1 MLISHCLNVFVNKTS
16 LWVENGTAIDTFL
29 WFKCTWKKRKCWLC
43 SSTTF
48 KWRKP
53 LGKLGQNRECREIST
68 YCTCIK
74 ERRCVTQQ
82 FKLRGN
88 VTFQTF
94 NGFWIM
100 LQKVITDKLRDVGV
114 LLKPEFVNMTFKF
127 TFDVLVIHNYV
138 SFNSSSIWMLNH
150 LVLTSLFIYIS

>member
-1 MLISHCLNVFVNKTS
+1 M
-16 LWVENGTAIDTFL
+16 WGENGTAIDTFL

-43 SSTTF
+43 SSTSF

-53 LGKLGQNRECREIST
+53 LGKLGRNRECSEIST
-68 YCTCIK
+68 YCTCIQ

-94 NGFWIM
+94 NGFGITM
-100 LQKVITDKLRDVGV
+100 LQEVITGKLRDVGV
-114 LLKPEFVNMTFKF
+114 FLKTWVCFFEIYFWCTS
-127 TFDVLVIHNYV
+127 NYV